1 MATAPEGI
9 KILNKLHTHLN
20 DASKLNKNDADFEI
34 YDINLINDNNNNHI
48 YMSITTI
55 LKEYP
60 DIMIKATDITSDEYK
75 NFSEELKTYI
85 LTTTTNKSFCDLI
98 LFDLICSM
106 RLDILL
112 TTPRYIGPKKIEEIT
127 MCNLLKKPVFKSE
140 LTEVYTGNSIINFL
154 INDNV
159 IGSLKI
165 INEFIKY
172 FSIPMEKKYKL
183 YKILYVLL
191 NKVYDTSTAALG
203 TAAPGTPEA
212 LAKEYTENLLKIFN
226 KLIKSDEIG
235 CAPRTIIHGLQGGYN
250 NKSGDIDYHICKAN
264 FKQTFKK
271 VSAKSS
277 REAAKMVAM
286 KVLKDKKKSAKFS
299 LKRMIGKKEKCYDY
313 DVSIDKSGKIIIKNQ

>member
-1 MATAPEGI
+1 MADALHG
-9 KILNKLHTHLN
+9 KNILTKLYEHINKDN
-20 DASKLNKNDADFEI
+20 NKKKEDFEI
-34 YDINLINDNNNNHI
+34 YDINLINDNKNHI

-60 DIMIKATDITSDEYK
+60 TIMVKSGISAEDYK
-75 NFSEELKTYI
+75 KFSEELKEYI
-85 LTTTTNKSFCDLI
+85 LAPTNKNKSFCDLI

-106 RLDILL
+106 RLDKLL
-112 TTPRYIGPKKIEEIT
+112 IAPRYIGPKKIEEIT
-127 MCNLLKKPVFKSE
+127 MCNLLIEPVFKAES
-140 LTEVYTGNSIINFL
+140 TDVYTGTNIIKFL
-154 INDNV
+154 ENDNV

-165 INEFIKY
+165 INEFIKD

-191 NKVYDTSTAALG
+191 NKVYDTTEDSG
-203 TAAPGTPEA
+203 MPVVSEE
-212 LAKEYTENLLKIFN
+212 KKYTENLLKIFN

-286 KVLKDKKKSAKFS
+286 KVLKGNKKSIKFS

>member
-1 MATAPEGI
+1 MAGATAIHGI
-9 KILNKLHTHLN
+9 NILTKLYEHINKDN
-20 DASKLNKNDADFEI
+20 NKKKEDFEI
-34 YDINLINDNNNNHI
+34 YDINLINDNKNHI

-60 DIMIKATDITSDEYK
+60 DIMIKATNITSNDYK

-85 LTTTTNKSFCDLI
+85 LTPTTNKSFCDLI

-112 TTPRYIGPKKIEEIT
+112 TKPRYNGSIKIEEIT
-127 MCNLLKKPVFKSE
+127 MCNLLKEPVFKAQS
-140 LTEVYTGNSIINFL
+140 TDVYTGTNIIKFL
-154 INDNV
+154 NDDNV

-165 INEFIKY
+165 INDFIKD
-172 FSIPMEKKYKL
+172 FSISMEKKYKL
-183 YKILYVLL
+183 YKILYILL
-191 NKVYDTSTAALG
+191 NKIYDTETAALG
-203 TAAPGTPEA
+203 TAALGTPEA
-212 LAKEYTENLLKIFN
+212 VAKEYTENLLKIFN

-250 NKSGDIDYHICKAN
+250 NKSGNIDYHICKAN

-277 REAAKMVAM
+277 REAAKILAK
-286 KVLKDKKKSAKFS
+286 KVLKGNKKSIKFS